1 LVHPEFFHTEQEAD
15 FMATFETMT
24 INMGP
29 QHPSTHGVLRL
40 VLELD
45 GEVVVKAT
53 PHIGFLHRGVE
64 KLSEHRTYHQVLPL
78 TDRLDYLAPMHNNLG
93 YVLAVEKLFGLT
105 DAIPERAQVV
115 RVMMA
120 ELTRLKSH
128 LVWLACHALDIGAM
142 TVFIYCFRERE
153 HIMDFYEKLSGARMT
168 SNYFRVGGLS
178 ADLPDGIEQEIRKFI
193 DEMPYHIDTYEGLL
207 TGNKIW
213 QKRIMGVGMISAED
227 AIDLGVTGPSLRGSG
242 VNWDLRRDQPYSGYE
257 NYDFEVAVGEGC
269 DTWSRY
275 HVRLKEMRESCKIVR
290 QALDKLKPGP
300 VLADAPKVCLPPKKD
315 VVNTIEGLIHHFKII
330 SEGPKPEV
338 GEVYVGVENPKGE
351 VGFYI
356 VSDGSPRP
364 YRMKI
369 RPASF
374 INLQALPKM
383 CEGSLIADV
392 VAVIGTLDIVLGEID
407 R

>member
-1 LVHPEFFHTEQEAD
+1 
-15 FMATFETMT
+15 MANVETMT

-45 GEVVVKAT
+45 GEKVIKAV
-53 PHIGFLHRGVE
+53 PHIGFLHRGIE
-64 KLSEHRTYHQVLPL
+64 KLSEHRTYHQILPL

-93 YVLAVEKLFGLT
+93 YVLAVEKLLGLT

-115 RVMMA
+115 RVLLA

-153 HIMDFYEKLSGARMT
+153 HIMNFYEKISGARMT

-178 ADLPDGIEQEIRKFI
+178 ADLPAGIEQEIRDFVN
-193 DEMPYHIDTYEGLL
+193 EMPKHIETYEGLL

-213 QKRIMGVGMISAED
+213 QKRIMDVGVISAED

-242 VNWDLRRDQPYSGYE
+242 VDWDLRRDQPYSGYE
-257 NYDFEVAVGEGC
+257 NYDFEVAVADGC
-269 DTWSRY
+269 DTWARY
-275 HVRLKEMRESCKIVR
+275 HVRLKEMRESCKLIH

-300 VLADAPKVCLPPKKD
+300 ILADAPKVVLPPKQD
-315 VVNTIEGLIHHFKII
+315 VVNTIEALIHQFKII
-330 SEGPKPEV
+330 TEGFPAEE
-338 GEVYVGVENPKGE
+338 GEIYVGVENPKGE

-356 VSDGSPRP
+356 NSEGGPRP

-374 INLQALPKM
+374 VNLQALPKM
-383 CEGSLIADV
+383 CEGGLIADV
-392 VAVIGTLDIVLGEID
+392 VAIIGTLDIVLGEID

>member
-1 LVHPEFFHTEQEAD
+1 
-15 FMATFETMT
+15 MANFETMT

-29 QHPSTHGVLRL
+29 QHPSTHGVLQL

-45 GEVVVKAT
+45 GEIVVKAT
-53 PHIGFLHRGVE
+53 PHVGFLHRGVE

-93 YVLAVEKLFGLT
+93 YVLAVEKLLGLT

-115 RVMMA
+115 RVMLA
-120 ELTRLKSH
+120 ELTRIKSH

-153 HIMDFYEKLSGARMT
+153 HIMNFYEKISGARMT

-178 ADLPDGIEQEIRKFI
+178 ADLPDGIEQEIRQFI
-193 DEMPYHIDTYEGLL
+193 DDMPGHIATYEGLL

-213 QKRIMGVGMISAED
+213 QKRIQGVGVISAED

-275 HVRLKEMRESCKIVR
+275 HARLKEMRESCKIIR

-300 VLADAPKVCLPPKKD
+300 ILADAPKICLPPKKD
-315 VVNTIEGLIHHFKII
+315 VVNSIEGLIHHFKIVT
-330 SEGPKPEV
+330 EGFKPEP

-369 RPASF
+369 RSASF
-374 INLQALPKM
+374 VNLQALPKM

>member
-1 LVHPEFFHTEQEAD
+1 
-15 FMATFETMT
+15 MATTETMT
-24 INMGP
+24 VNMGP

-45 GEVVVKAT
+45 GEVVVKAV
-53 PHIGFLHRGVE
+53 PHIGFLHRGIE
-64 KLSEHRTYHQVLPL
+64 KLSEFRTYHQVLPL
-78 TDRLDYLAPMHNNLG
+78 TDRLDYLAPMHNNLA
-93 YVLAVEKLFGLT
+93 YVLAVEKLLGIT
-105 DAIPERAQVV
+105 DLIPERAQVV
-115 RVMMA
+115 RVMLA
-120 ELTRLKSH
+120 ELTRIKSH

-153 HIMDFYEKLSGARMT
+153 RIMDIYEKVSGARMT

-178 ADLPDGIEQEIRKFI
+178 ADLPDGLEKEIRDFAE
-193 DEMPYHIDTYEGLL
+193 DMPRHVDTYEGLL

-213 QKRIMGVGMISAED
+213 QKRIQGVGVISGED
-227 AIDLGVTGPSLRGSG
+227 AIDLGISGPSLRGSG
-242 VNWDLRRDQPYSGYE
+242 VDWDLRRDNPYSGYE
-257 NYDFEVAVGEGC
+257 NYDFEVPVQQGG
-269 DTWSRY
+269 DTWARY
-275 HVRLKEMRESCKIVR
+275 LVRLKEMRESCKIIR
-290 QALDKLKPGP
+290 QALDRLQPGP
-300 VLADAPKVCLPPKKD
+300 ILADAPKIVLPPKKD
-315 VVNTIEGLIHHFKII
+315 VVNTIEGLIHHFKIV
-330 SEGPKPEV
+330 SEGFKPEA
-338 GEVYVGVENPKGE
+338 GEIYQSVENPKGE

-356 VSDGSPRP
+356 VSDGSAKP

>member
-1 LVHPEFFHTEQEAD
+1 
-15 FMATFETMT
+15 MATKETMT

-29 QHPSTHGVLRL
+29 QHPSTHGVLQL

-45 GEVVVKAT
+45 GEVVVKAV

-64 KLSEHRTYHQVLPL
+64 KIAEYRTYHQTLPL

-93 YVLAVEKLFGLT
+93 YVLAVEKLLGIT
-105 DAIPERAQVV
+105 DLIPERANTI
-115 RVMMA
+115 RVIMA

-128 LVWLACHALDIGAM
+128 LVWLATHALDIGAM

-153 HIMDFYEKLSGARMT
+153 RVMDMYEKVSGARMT
-168 SNYFRVGGLS
+168 SNYLKVGGLM
-178 ADLPDGIEQEIRKFI
+178 ADLPDGMEQEIRSFAN
-193 DEMPYHIDTYEGLL
+193 DMPGHVDTYEGLL

-213 QKRIMGVGMISAED
+213 QKRIQGVGYISAED
-227 AIDLGVTGPSLRGSG
+227 AIDMGVSGPSLRGSG
-242 VNWDLRRDQPYSGYE
+242 VDWDLRRDDPYCGYE
-257 NYDFEVAVGEGC
+257 TYDFQVHTGTGEG

-275 HVRLKEMRESCKIVR
+275 KARLSEMRESCKIIH
-290 QALDKLKPGP
+290 QALDRLKPGP
-300 VLADAPKVCLPPKKD
+300 ILADCPKICLPPKKD
-315 VVNTIEGLIHHFKII
+315 VVNSIEGLIHHFKII
-330 SEGPKPEV
+330 SEGYKPEV

-351 VGFYI
+351 LGFYI
-356 VSDGSPRP
+356 ISDGSSKP

-369 RPASF
+369 RPPSF
-374 INLQALPKM
+374 VNLQALPQM
-383 CEGSLIADV
+383 VEGRLLADV

>member
-1 LVHPEFFHTEQEAD
+1 
-15 FMATFETMT
+15 MANTETMT

-45 GEVVVKAT
+45 GETVVKAV
-53 PHIGFLHRGVE
+53 PHIGFLHRGIE

-93 YVLAVEKLFGLT
+93 YVLAVEKLLGIT
-105 DAIPERAQVV
+105 EQIPERANVV
-115 RVMMA
+115 RVIMA
-120 ELTRLKSH
+120 ELTRIKSH

-153 HIMDFYEKLSGARMT
+153 HIMDIYEKLSGARMT

-178 ADLPDGIEQEIRKFI
+178 ADLPDGLEQEIRDFV
-193 DEMPYHIDTYEGLL
+193 DSMPGHIATYEGLL
-207 TGNKIW
+207 TGNRIW
-213 QKRIMGVGMISAED
+213 QKRIQGVGVISAED

-242 VNWDLRRDQPYSGYE
+242 VDWDLRRDNPYSGYE
-257 NYDFEVAVGEGC
+257 GYDFNVIVDDGC
-269 DTWSRY
+269 DTWARY
-275 HVRLKEMRESCKIVR
+275 HVRLKEMRESCKIIL
-290 QALDKLKPGP
+290 QGLDKLKPGP
-300 VLADAPKVCLPPKKD
+300 ILADCPKICLPPKKD
-315 VVNTIEGLIHHFKII
+315 VVNSIEGLIHHFKII
-330 SEGPKPEV
+330 SEGFKPEV
-338 GEVYVGVENPKGE
+338 GEIYQGVENPKGE
-351 VGFYI
+351 VGFYL

>member
-1 LVHPEFFHTEQEAD
+1 
-15 FMATFETMT
+15 
-24 INMGP
+24 
-29 QHPSTHGVLRL
+29 
-40 VLELD
+40 
-45 GEVVVKAT
+45 
-53 PHIGFLHRGVE
+53 
-64 KLSEHRTYHQVLPL
+64 VLPL

-93 YVLAVEKLFGLT
+93 YVLAVEKLLGLT

-115 RVMMA
+115 RVMLA

-153 HIMDFYEKLSGARMT
+153 HIMNFYEKLSGARMT

-178 ADLPDGIEQEIRKFI
+178 ADLPDGIEQEIRQFI
-193 DEMPYHIDTYEGLL
+193 DDMPGHIETYEGLL
-207 TGNKIW
+207 TGNIIW
-213 QKRIMGVGMISAED
+213 QKRILGNGIISAED

-242 VNWDLRRDQPYSGYE
+242 VDWDLRRDQPYSGYE
-257 NYDFEVAVGEGC
+257 NYDFEVAVENGC
-269 DTWSRY
+269 DTWARY
-275 HVRLKEMRESCKIVR
+275 HARLKEMRESCKIIR

-300 VLADAPKVCLPPKKD
+300 ILADAPKVCLPPKKD
-315 VVNTIEGLIHHFKII
+315 VVNSIEGLIHHFKII
-330 SEGPKPEV
+330 TEGFKPEP

-383 CEGSLIADV
+383 VEGSLIADV

>member
-1 LVHPEFFHTEQEAD
+1 
-15 FMATFETMT
+15 MANLETMT

-29 QHPSTHGVLRL
+29 QHPSTHGVLQL

-45 GEVVVKAT
+45 GEIVRKAT

-64 KLSEHRTYHQVLPL
+64 KLAEHRTYHQVLPL

-93 YVLAVEKLFGLT
+93 YVLAVEKLLGIT

-115 RVMMA
+115 RVLLA
-120 ELTRLKSH
+120 ELTRIKSH

-142 TVFIYCFRERE
+142 TVFIYAFRERE
-153 HIMDFYEKLSGARMT
+153 EIMNFYEEISGARMT

-178 ADLPDGIEQEIRKFI
+178 ADLPAGIEERIRKFAN
-193 DEMPYHIDTYEGLL
+193 DMPGHIATYEGLL

-213 QKRIMGVGMISAED
+213 QKRIQGVGVISAED

-242 VNWDLRRDQPYSGYE
+242 VDWDLRRDQPYSGYE
-257 NYDFEVAVGEGC
+257 NYDFKVIVEEGC
-269 DTWSRY
+269 DTWARY
-275 HVRLKEMRESCKIVR
+275 HARLKEMHESCKLIH

-300 VLADAPKVCLPPKKD
+300 ILADAPKIVLPSKQST
-315 VVNTIEGLIHHFKII
+315 VNTIEGLIHHFKIV
-330 SEGPKPEV
+330 SEGFKPDA

-351 VGFYI
+351 VGFYL
-356 VSDGSPRP
+356 VSDGSARP

-383 CEGSLIADV
+383 CEGSMIADV

>member
-1 LVHPEFFHTEQEAD
+1 
-15 FMATFETMT
+15 MATSETMT

-53 PHIGFLHRGVE
+53 PHIGFLHRGIE

-93 YVLAVEKLFGLT
+93 YVLAVEKLLGLT

-115 RVMMA
+115 RVLLA

-153 HIMDFYEKLSGARMT
+153 HIMGFYEKLSGARMT

-178 ADLPDGIEQEIRKFI
+178 ADLPDGIEQEIRQFAN
-193 DEMPYHIDTYEGLL
+193 DMPAHIETYEGLL

-213 QKRIMGVGMISAED
+213 QKRIQGVGMISAED

-242 VNWDLRRDQPYSGYE
+242 VDWDLRRDEPYSGYE
-257 NYDFEVAVGEGC
+257 NYDFEVAVADGC
-269 DTWSRY
+269 DTWARY
-275 HVRLKEMRESCKIVR
+275 IVRLKEMRESCKIIH

-300 VLADAPKVCLPPKKD
+300 ILADAPKVCLPPKQD

-330 SEGPKPEV
+330 TEGFKPEP

-351 VGFYI
+351 VGFYL

-383 CEGSLIADV
+383 LEGSLIADV

>member
-1 LVHPEFFHTEQEAD
+1 
-15 FMATFETMT
+15 MATTETMT

-45 GEVVVKAT
+45 GEVVVKAV
-53 PHIGFLHRGVE
+53 PHIGFLHRGIE
-64 KLSEHRTYHQVLPL
+64 KLSEYRTYHQVLPL
-78 TDRLDYLAPMHNNLG
+78 TDRLDYLAPMHNNLA
-93 YVLAVEKLFGLT
+93 YVLAVEKLLGIT
-105 DAIPERAQVV
+105 DLIPERAQVV
-115 RVMMA
+115 RVMLA
-120 ELTRLKSH
+120 ELTRIKSH

-153 HIMDFYEKLSGARMT
+153 RIMDIYEKVSGARMT

-178 ADLPDGIEQEIRKFI
+178 ADLPDGLEKEIRTFAE
-193 DEMPYHIDTYEGLL
+193 EMPRHIDTYEGLL

-213 QKRIMGVGMISAED
+213 QKRIQGVGVISAED
-227 AIDLGVTGPSLRGSG
+227 AIDLGVSGPSLRGCG
-242 VNWDLRRDQPYSGYE
+242 VNWDLRRDNPYSGYE
-257 NYDFEVAVGEGC
+257 NYDFEVSVQEGG
-269 DTWSRY
+269 DTWARY
-275 HVRLKEMRESCKIVR
+275 LVRLKEMRESCKIVR
-290 QALDKLKPGP
+290 QALDRLQPGP
-300 VLADAPKVCLPPKKD
+300 ILADAPKICLPPKKD

-330 SEGPKPEV
+330 SEGFKPEA
-338 GEVYVGVENPKGE
+338 GEIYQSVENPKGE

-356 VSDGSPRP
+356 VSDGSARP

>member
-1 LVHPEFFHTEQEAD
+1 
-15 FMATFETMT
+15 MATYETMT

-29 QHPSTHGVLRL
+29 QHPSTHGVLQL

-45 GEVVVKAT
+45 GEIVVKAT

-93 YVLAVEKLFGLT
+93 YVLAVEKLLGLT

-153 HIMDFYEKLSGARMT
+153 HIMNFYEKLSGARMT

-193 DEMPYHIDTYEGLL
+193 DEMPYHIETYEGLL

-242 VNWDLRRDQPYSGYE
+242 VDWDLRRDQPYSGYE

-275 HVRLKEMRESCKIVR
+275 HCRLKEMRESCKIIR

-300 VLADAPKVCLPPKKD
+300 ILADAPKVCLPPKKD

-330 SEGPKPEV
+330 TEGFKPEP

-351 VGFYI
+351 VGFYL
-356 VSDGSPRP
+356 VSDGSPCP

-383 CEGSLIADV
+383 VEGSLIADV

>member
-1 LVHPEFFHTEQEAD
+1 
-15 FMATFETMT
+15 MANVETMT

-29 QHPSTHGVLRL
+29 QHPSTHGVLQL

-45 GEVVVKAT
+45 GERVVKAT
-53 PHIGFLHRGVE
+53 PHVGFLHRGIE
-64 KLSEHRTYHQVLPL
+64 KLSEHRTYHQILPL

-93 YVLAVEKLFGLT
+93 YVLAVEKLLGLT

-115 RVMMA
+115 RVLLA
-120 ELTRLKSH
+120 ELTRIKSH

-153 HIMDFYEKLSGARMT
+153 HIMNMYEKISGARMT

-178 ADLPDGIEQEIRKFI
+178 ADLPAGIEQEIRDFVN
-193 DEMPYHIDTYEGLL
+193 EMPKHIETYEGLL
-207 TGNKIW
+207 TGNVIW
-213 QKRIMGVGMISAED
+213 QKRVMGVGVISAED
-227 AIDLGVTGPSLRGSG
+227 AIDLGVTGPCLRSSG
-242 VNWDLRRDQPYSGYE
+242 VDWDLRRDEPYSGYE
-257 NYDFEVAVGEGC
+257 NYDFEVAVDQGC
-269 DTWSRY
+269 DTWARY
-275 HVRLKEMRESCKIVR
+275 HARLKEMRESCKIVL

-300 VLADAPKVCLPPKKD
+300 ILADAPKVCLPPKQA
-315 VVNTIEGLIHHFKII
+315 VVNTIEGLIHQFKII
-330 SEGPKPEV
+330 TEGFKPEE

-351 VGFYI
+351 VGFYLN
-356 VSDGSPRP
+356 SDGSACP

-369 RPASF
+369 RSASF
-374 INLQALPKM
+374 VNLQALPKM
-383 CEGSLIADV
+383 VEGSLIADV